1 MFLGL
6 INMVDE
12 NACKIYFES
21 AINISLRDTILLTDV
36 YLFVLSVQHD
46 FQPVSQIL

>member
-1 MFLGL
+1 MLAKYTL
-6 INMVDE
+6 KVRL
-12 NACKIYFES
+12 
-21 AINISLRDTILLTDV
+21 ISLKGDTILLTDV